1 MAKVGLTK
9 LGLSVN
15 KEIEHFKWN
24 DQDIEIKQYLPIDD
38 KLALCARVIN
48 NSADDLNYYNPGKLA
63 VYQDIEIIMAYTN
76 INFTEKQLESPTKL
90 FDLLHSTGFAL
101 EIYNRIPEHE
111 IGAIT
116 SIIEATVH
124 NIYEYKNSVLGILD
138 ALKDDQNNLEFDATQ
153 IRDALADGEN
163 IELLKE
169 IMTKLG

>member
-9 LGLSVN
+9 LGLSIN
-15 KEIEHFKWN
+15 KEVEHFKWN

-48 NSADDLNYYNPGKLA
+48 SSADDLNYYNPGKLA

-101 EIYNRIPEHE
+101 EIYNRIPDSE

-116 SIIEATVH
+116 SIIEATIH
-124 NIYEYKNSVLGILD
+124 NIYEYKNSAMGILQ
-138 ALKDDQNNLEFDATQ
+138 AVSDDYSDLNLEAESIQ
-153 IRDALADGEN
+153 QKLAKGEGV
-163 IELLKE
+163 EFLKE
-169 IMTKLG
+169 VMTKLG